1 MENLP
6 QKLQKCVTHIKGLD
20 QLLEGGLPAGRSTLI
35 IGGPGSG
42 KSLFGL
48 EFLYRSALLG
58 ESGIF
63 ISFEE
68 RVNSLRD
75 NALTLG
81 WDLAALEKN
90 NSLFLMEARPDPKAV
105 VTGEIGIQPFLA
117 ILDHKIKQLN
127 ANLIV
132 IDAIDVLMRLI
143 NDENSAQNELLVLHQ
158 WMEQHN
164 ITFLLTVKL
173 PRDSGFSHRYDF
185 LDYMADCVIY
195 LDNRML
201 GQLSTRRLRVGKYRG
216 SGFGS
221 NEYPFVITPPG
232 INMLPISGVTL
243 AHQALGEN
251 LSTGV
256 PNLDSIMGGGYRRAS
271 SMLISGSSG
280 SGKTTLC
287 SAFSK
292 AACERGEKVLFI
304 SFEESAA
311 ALVSAMLSSGIDLR
325 SAIAANTLRMHT
337 VLPESMGAEQ
347 HLLGI
352 FNTVEQF
359 QPNCVVIE
367 SASACQRMGTEQAAF
382 EFLMRLINFCK
393 EQGITIF
400 TTNQTNGYMNQEEI
414 SGIGISSIVDA
425 IIILR
430 LVDEDGS
437 LQRKLLVMKSR
448 GSNNS
453 MRYHDFKISGNGI
466 EIARN

>member
-1 MENLP
+1 
-6 QKLQKCVTHIKGLD
+6 
-20 QLLEGGLPAGRSTLI
+20 
-35 IGGPGSG
+35 
-42 KSLFGL
+42 
-48 EFLYRSALLG
+48 
-58 ESGIF
+58 
-63 ISFEE
+63 
-68 RVNSLRD
+68 
-75 NALTLG
+75 
-81 WDLAALEKN
+81 
-90 NSLFLMEARPDPKAV
+90 
-105 VTGEIGIQPFLA
+105 
-117 ILDHKIKQLN
+117 
-127 ANLIV
+127 
-132 IDAIDVLMRLI
+132 
-143 NDENSAQNELLVLHQ
+143 
-158 WMEQHN
+158 
-164 ITFLLTVKL
+164 
-173 PRDSGFSHRYDF
+173 
-185 LDYMADCVIY
+185 MADCVIY

-221 NEYPFVITPPG
+221 NEYPFVISPPG

-271 SMLISGSSG
+271 SILISGSSG

-292 AACERGEKVLFI
+292 AATERGEKVLFI

-325 SAIAANTLRMHT
+325 SAIAANTLRMLT

-352 FNTVEQF
+352 FNTIEQF

-430 LVDEDGS
+430 LVDEGGS

-453 MRYHDFKISGNGI
+453 MSYHDFKISGNGI
-466 EIARN
+466 EIAKK